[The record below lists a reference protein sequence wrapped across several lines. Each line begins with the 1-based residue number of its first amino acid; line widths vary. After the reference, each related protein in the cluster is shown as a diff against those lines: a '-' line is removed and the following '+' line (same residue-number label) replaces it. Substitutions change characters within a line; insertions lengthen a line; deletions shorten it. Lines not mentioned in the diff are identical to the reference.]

1 MFKKKKIGVKLQ
13 RKPMEPVTSYIL
25 LTFLVIIISGI
36 LSLFNFQSTYNVVD
50 GSKVELIQTT
60 SIIENLFGFDGLKY
74 IVGNASKNF
83 IVFAPLS
90 MYLVAMI
97 GFVVCEASGFF
108 DVLFKKIFANLNNKI
123 LTFIVILVATISSLI
138 NEVGFVIIIPLAAF
152 IYKAKK
158 RNPMIGICAAF
169 AGCAFGYG
177 TSIFVG
183 SLETQLIP
191 YTTTAAR
198 LVDSSFHISLL
209 SNLYIM
215 IVSTFII
222 SIVGTI
228 IIEKIVAP
236 TLGKYRVKKELENID
251 DFEIIGEEEIE
262 QVALSNDYNEKKG
275 YKAASIV
282 GIIFILFFIYSVVP
296 GLPGSG
302 LLLDYNET
310 TYLKQIFGENSYFQD
325 GFTYMITLAFTISG
339 LVYGFVSKKFKNN
352 SDVIKLSKEPL
363 SRVGS
368 MILLLFVASQ
378 FAGVFR
384 KSNIGTIITGI
395 LSNILSGFSFG
406 GIVYLIIA
414 IFIMMICDYFS
425 TGIQSKWMVFAP
437 SIVPVLMQSNISPQF
452 AQFVMRAV
460 DSMTNGI
467 TPLYAY
473 FVIYIGYLNMYNIR
487 EDRPISI
494 GNGIK
499 IMFPYFVI
507 ISITWL
513 LIIVGWYIIGLPIGP
528 GVYPTI

>member
-1 MFKKKKIGVKLQ
+1 MFKTKKLGIKL
-13 RKPMEPVTSYIL
+13 RKRNLEPVISYLL
-25 LTFLVIIISGI
+25 LTALVIVLSGI
-36 LSLFNFQSTYNVVD
+36 LSLFNFQTTYNIIEAT
-50 GSKVELIQTT
+50 KLEFIQTT
-60 SIIENLFGFDGLKY
+60 ATIENLFSFDGLKY
-74 IVGNASKNF
+74 IISNATRNF

-108 DVLFKKIFANLNNKI
+108 DVLFKRLFANLSNTVLSFLI
-123 LTFIVILVATISSLI
+123 ILVATISSLI

-191 YTTTAAR
+191 YTTMAAR
-198 LVDSSFHISLL
+198 LVDESYHISLL

-215 IVSTFII
+215 IFTTLIL

-228 IIEKIVAP
+228 VIEKIIAP
-236 TLGKYRVKKELENID
+236 NLGKYRVKKELSDTEE
-251 DFEIIGEEEIE
+251 FEIIGEEEIE
-262 QVALSNDYNEKKG
+262 QNALSNDYNEKRG
-275 YKAASIV
+275 YKVASIV
-282 GIIFILFFIYSVVP
+282 GIVFALFFIYSVVP

-302 LLLDYNET
+302 LLLDYSEE

-325 GFTYMITLAFTISG
+325 GFTYMIVLMFTISG
-339 LVYGFVSKKFKNN
+339 VVYGFVSKKFKN
-352 SDVIKLSKEPL
+352 STDIIKSCQEPL

-368 MILLLFVASQ
+368 MIILLFVASQ

-384 KSNIGTIITGI
+384 KSNIGTVITGVFANM
-395 LSNILSGFSFG
+395 LSEFSFG
-406 GIVYLIIA
+406 GIIYLVIA
-414 IFIMMICDYFS
+414 MLVMMVCDYFS
-425 TGIQSKWMVFAP
+425 TGVQAKWLIFAP
-437 SIVPVLMQSNISPQF
+437 SIVPILMKSNISPQF
-452 AQFVMRAV
+452 AQFAMRAV

-473 FVIYIGYLNMYNIR
+473 FVIYIGYMNMYNIKN
-487 EDRPISI
+487 DQPISI

-499 IMFPYFVI
+499 IMMPYFVV

-513 LIIVGWYIIGLPIGP
+513 LIIIGWYIIGLPIGP

>member
-1 MFKKKKIGVKLQ
+1 MFRKKKFGIKLQ
-13 RKPMEPVTSYIL
+13 RKPIEPVISYL
-25 LTFLVIIISGI
+25 LFTLLIIVLSGI
-36 LSLFNFQSTYNVVD
+36 LSLFNFQSTYSIVD
-50 GSKVELIQTT
+50 ASKLELIQTT
-60 SIIENLFGFDGLKY
+60 ATVENLFSFDGLKY
-74 IVGNASKNF
+74 IVGNATKNF

-108 DVLFKKIFANLNNKI
+108 DVLFKRIFANLNNKF
-123 LTFIVILVATISSLI
+123 LTFLIILFATISSLI

-158 RNPMIGICAAF
+158 RNPMIGVCAAF

-198 LVDSSFHISLL
+198 LVDPTFHISLL

-215 IVSTFII
+215 IVSTFVL

-228 IIEKIVAP
+228 IIEKIIASN
-236 TLGKYRVKKELENID
+236 LGKYRVKKELVESD
-251 DFEIIGEEEIE
+251 ELEIIGEDEIE
-262 QVALSNDYNEKKG
+262 QNELSNDYNEKKG
-275 YKAASIV
+275 YKMASLV
-282 GIIFILFFIYSVVP
+282 GIVFIIFFIYSVIP

-302 LLLDYNET
+302 LLLDYSED

-325 GFTYMITLAFTISG
+325 GFTYMIALLFTISG
-339 LVYGFVSKKFKNN
+339 LVYGFASKKYKNS
-352 SDVIKLSKEPL
+352 SDVIKSCREPL

-368 MILLLFVASQ
+368 MIILLFIASQ

-384 KSNIGTIITGI
+384 KSNIGTVIAGIFANI
-395 LSNILSGFSFG
+395 LSNFSFG
-406 GIVYLIIA
+406 GIFYLIIA
-414 IFIMMICDYFS
+414 AIIMMISDYFL
-425 TGIQSKWMVFAP
+425 TGVSSKWMIFAP
-437 SIVPVLMQSNISPQF
+437 SIVPILMQSNISPQF
-452 AQFVMRAV
+452 TQFVMRAV

-467 TPLYAY
+467 TPLYSY
-473 FVIYIGYLNMYNIR
+473 FVIYIGYLNLYNIR

-494 GNGIK
+494 GSGIK

-513 LIIVGWYIIGLPIGP
+513 LLIIGWYIIGLPIGP
-528 GVYPTI
+528 LVYPTI

>member
-1 MFKKKKIGVKLQ
+1 MFKKKKMGIKF
-13 RKPMEPVTSYIL
+13 RKRTLEPVISYIL
-25 LTFLVIIISGI
+25 LTGLVIVLSGI
-36 LSLFNFQSTYNVVD
+36 LSIFNFQSTYSIVD
-50 GSKVELIQTT
+50 STKLELIQNTVA
-60 SIIENLFGFDGLKY
+60 IENLFSFDGLKY
-74 IVGNASKNF
+74 IVSNASRNF

-108 DVLFKKIFANLNNKI
+108 DVLFKRIFANLNNSLLSFLII
-123 LTFIVILVATISSLI
+123 LISTISSLI

-198 LVDSSFHISLL
+198 LIDDTYHISLL

-215 IVSTFII
+215 IVSTII
-222 SIVGTI
+222 LSIVGTI
-228 IIEKIVAP
+228 IIEKIIAP
-236 TLGKYRVKKELENID
+236 KLGKFRIKKDLSETEEL
-251 DFEIIGEEEIE
+251 EIIGEDEIE
-262 QVALSNDYNEKKG
+262 QNILSADYNEKKG
-275 YKAASIV
+275 YKAASII
-282 GIIFILFFIYSVVP
+282 GLIFIAFFIYSVVP
-296 GLPGSG
+296 GLPGSS
-302 LLLDYNET
+302 LLLDYNEE
-310 TYLKQIFGENSYFQD
+310 TYLRQIFGENSYFQD
-325 GFTYMITLAFTISG
+325 GFTYMIAMMFTISG
-339 LVYGFVSKKFKNN
+339 LVFGFVSKKFKNT
-352 SDVIKLSKEPL
+352 SDVIRSCQEPL

-378 FAGVFR
+378 FAGIFR
-384 KSNIGTIITGI
+384 KSNLATVITGI
-395 LSNILSGFSFG
+395 LSNILAGFSFG
-406 GIVYLIIA
+406 GIIYLIIA
-414 IFIMMICDYFS
+414 MFIMMICDYFS
-425 TGIQSKWMVFAP
+425 TGIQAKWMVFAP
-437 SIVPVLMQSNISPQF
+437 SIVPILMQSNISPQF
-452 AQFVMRAV
+452 TQFVMRAV

-473 FVIYIGYLNMYNIR
+473 FVIYIGYLNMYNIKN
-487 EDRPISI
+487 DNPISI

-499 IMFPYFVI
+499 IMMPYFVI

-513 LIIVGWYIIGLPIGP
+513 LIIIGWYIIGLPIGP